1 MRRLSD
7 FPRLSGDVADYFFFF
22 DFDFACFFFAVFFT
36 AFFLAMVDFPS
47 LRVVEIRDELIPRLC
62 VSVGQVTHIVN
73 NCRIFGLKILRRLF
87 SAVFGKVGP
96 FPANK
101 CIQ

>member
-1 MRRLSD
+1 
-7 FPRLSGDVADYFFFF
+7 
-22 DFDFACFFFAVFFT
+22 
-36 AFFLAMVDFPS
+36 
-47 LRVVEIRDELIPRLC
+47 
-62 VSVGQVTHIVN
+62 
-73 NCRIFGLKILRRLF
+73 LKILRRLF